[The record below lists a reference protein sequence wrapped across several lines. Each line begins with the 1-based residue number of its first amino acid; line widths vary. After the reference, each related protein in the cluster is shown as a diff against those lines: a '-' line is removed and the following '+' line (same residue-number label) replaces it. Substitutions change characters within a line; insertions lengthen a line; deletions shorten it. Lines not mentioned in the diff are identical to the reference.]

1 MQPANSSYGSDNRN
15 ASRPSVGST
24 SPNSDTLAGK
34 VGDALQD
41 GKAAIQASASEAGG
55 DMTEQ
60 MAQMRRDMAKMQDT
74 IAKFASEA
82 GGQAAKT
89 AQSVGNVVASEVG
102 SAASQMVDAG
112 AKMAATA
119 TEQAK
124 TFASELETMAR
135 RNPFGTL
142 AGTLIVGV
150 VLGMMSRGRS

>member
-1 MQPANSSYGSDNRN
+1 MQSTNFTYGTDQRN
-15 ASRPSVGST
+15 ATRPSVGSST
-24 SPNSDTLAGK
+24 PSADTLADK
-34 VGDALQD
+34 VGGVLQQ
-41 GKAAIQASASEAGG
+41 GKEAIQSSASEAGG

-60 MAQMRRDMAKMQDT
+60 MAQMRRDMAKMQET

-89 AQSVGNVVASEVG
+89 AQGVGSVVVDEVG
-102 SAASQMVDAG
+102 AAATQMVDAG
-112 AKMAATA
+112 AKMAASA

-142 AGTLIVGV
+142 AGTLVVGV
-150 VLGMMSRGRS
+150 VLGMMSRRG